1 MVLVQ
6 LRLRLH
12 CVAVA
17 LRRQD
22 MVLVQL
28 RLRLHCVVFTH
39 VGWKPVDK
47 NGSDMVKSKG
57 GIESRV
63 LAV

>member
-1 MVLVQ
+1 
-6 LRLRLH
+6 
-12 CVAVA
+12 
-17 LRRQD
+17 

-63 LAV
+63 LAVCQGSKNIALGELVG